1 MSDLPAIEPSL
12 ILRIV
17 DLQENLKGC
26 HDEVDIGNTIA
37 RKITCVP
44 GVMGCAVCI
53 EGTVHFT
60 RDLQGVSEISCKPT
74 LVESGDSLF
83 IRCADECPIE
93 AGNGLRR
100 YSLRVEDFD
109 FGGLFIEVEDEKT
122 FSPVEPLVKGLAD
135 YVAICIKSGRVA
147 KRLKETNSILE
158 AKIQEKLKA
167 LKESEEMYR
176 TVFEDVGVGIGISS
190 SEGEVIAMN
199 KAMSKITGYSLEEFR
214 GVNIQNVYV
223 DLNDRKRLYEVLERK
238 GKAENFEVLL
248 KKRSGE
254 KYWANICVVPIK
266 YNKRDAFLTSV
277 VDITEMKRAEEA
289 LRDSETRYRTLFENA
304 NDAIFMMDEKVF
316 LECNDATITMFGCD
330 SKDDILGHSPW
341 EFSPKKQPDGQD
353 SRGKAI
359 KYIRKALSGEPQ
371 RFYWKHSKKDGTEFD
386 AEVSLNR
393 MTVSGKTFLQAI
405 VRDVT
410 ERKKAEEERV
420 KLEQQFHQIQR
431 LESIGRLAG
440 GVAHDY
446 NNMLNVIIGYAE
458 LALEKVDKS
467 DSIYDDLQE
476 ILKAAKRSSDV
487 TRQLLAFAS
496 KQAVAPKVLD
506 INSTV
511 EAMLKML
518 RRLIGE
524 DVELIW
530 QPGSDVWKIRIDPS
544 QVSQILANL
553 CINARDA
560 IKESNGKI
568 VIETRNVVI
577 DGTAGSDQVKI
588 DRGEYVLLSITDNG
602 CGMDGETISR
612 LFEPF
617 FTTKELGKGT
627 GLGLST
633 VYGIVKQNGGF
644 IDVRSK
650 PGKGTSF
657 KIYLPRFRG
666 TTGEVE
672 DEAMQV
678 PRGSGETILVVEDEE
693 SILRLTE
700 RILKGLGYNVIATK
714 SPIEA
719 LEIAK
724 RRGDIELL
732 ITDVVMPEMHGSDL
746 AKRIVGI
753 QPSVKCLFMSGYTA
767 DAMVHRGILEGG
779 ANFIK
784 KPFLLMELA
793 LKVRMALS
801 ND

>member
-1 MSDLPAIEPSL
+1 
-12 ILRIV
+12 
-17 DLQENLKGC
+17 
-26 HDEVDIGNTIA
+26 
-37 RKITCVP
+37 
-44 GVMGCAVCI
+44 
-53 EGTVHFT
+53 
-60 RDLQGVSEISCKPT
+60 
-74 LVESGDSLF
+74 
-83 IRCADECPIE
+83 
-93 AGNGLRR
+93 
-100 YSLRVEDFD
+100 
-109 FGGLFIEVEDEKT
+109 
-122 FSPVEPLVKGLAD
+122 
-135 YVAICIKSGRVA
+135 
-147 KRLKETNSILE
+147 
-158 AKIQEKLKA
+158 
-167 LKESEEMYR
+167 
-176 TVFEDVGVGIGISS
+176 
-190 SEGEVIAMN
+190 
-199 KAMSKITGYSLEEFR
+199 
-214 GVNIQNVYV
+214 
-223 DLNDRKRLYEVLERK
+223 
-238 GKAENFEVLL
+238 
-248 KKRSGE
+248 
-254 KYWANICVVPIK
+254 
-266 YNKRDAFLTSV
+266 
-277 VDITEMKRAEEA
+277 
-289 LRDSETRYRTLFENA
+289 
-304 NDAIFMMDEKVF
+304 
-316 LECNDATITMFGCD
+316 
-330 SKDDILGHSPW
+330 
-341 EFSPKKQPDGQD
+341 
-353 SRGKAI
+353 
-359 KYIRKALSGEPQ
+359 
-371 RFYWKHSKKDGTEFD
+371 
-386 AEVSLNR
+386 

-410 ERKKAEEERV
+410 ERKKAEEERI

-577 DGTAGSDQVKI
+577 DGTAWSDQVKI

-746 AKRIVGI
+746 AKRIVSI
-753 QPSVKCLFMSGYTA
+753 KPAVKFLFMSGYTA

-779 ANFIK
+779 ANFIN
-784 KPFLLMELA
+784 KPFSLMDLA

>member
-44 GVMGCAVCI
+44 GVMSCAVCI

-158 AKIQEKLKA
+158 AKIEEKLRT

-176 TVFEDVGVGIGISS
+176 ALFEDVGVGIGISS

-277 VDITEMKRAEEA
+277 VDITERKRAEEA

-304 NDAIFMMDEKVF
+304 NDAIFMMDDKVF

-353 SRGKAI
+353 SRKKAI
-359 KYIRKALSGEPQ
+359 KYIRKALSDEPQ

-410 ERKKAEEERV
+410 ERKKAEEERI

-496 KQAVAPKVLD
+496 KQSVAPKVLD

-530 QPGSDVWKIRIDPS
+530 QPGSDVWKIRIDPA
-544 QVSQILANL
+544 QVNQILANL

-560 IKESNGKI
+560 IKEGNGKI

-753 QPSVKCLFMSGYTA
+753 QPFVKCLFMSGYTA